1 MGLQGGRTVSN
12 SNLLIIAVV
21 LIIIVV
27 ILGLLGIIPIF

>member
-1 MGLQGGRTVSN
+1 MGLQEGRTVSN

>member
-1 MGLQGGRTVSN
+1 MGLQGGRIVSN

>member
-12 SNLLIIAVV
+12 SNLLAIAVV
-21 LIIIVV
+21 LIIVVV